1 LLQQLL
7 RLHILKR
14 QQQVQPQQQILP
26 EQLQPVLVQLLQV
39 SVLLALRQIQK
50 QVIRRLEMARRQGLE
65 HSHLLVLLQ
74 PELQIFLVRIQLAFV
89 QRQAMELQQALGQ
102 KLHSVVVKQIQMQQ
116 HCYKKLLQL
125 LEQQQPVIEQLMVLL
140 QQVQL
145 EIRLVSVQVLLL
157 VVRLLQLLEQL
168 VSVQG
173 LLLVVQ
179 LLQLLEQQ
187 QPVIEQLMVLLQQVQ
202 LEIQLVSVQV
212 LLLVV
217 LLLQRQLGQFQ
228 KEHLI
233 HLLLVSVQQLL
244 VQFLEQLQSF
254 LVG

>member
-140 QQVQL
+140 QK
-145 EIRLVSVQVLLL
+145 
-157 VVRLLQLLEQL
+157 
-168 VSVQG
+168 
-173 LLLVVQ
+173 
-179 LLQLLEQQ
+179 
-187 QPVIEQLMVLLQQVQ
+187 VQ